1 MDKTQELTKAIL
13 SLVKVIEQQNKV
25 IENYTKALKD
35 NTDVIK
41 ELKTR
46 LGSVA
51 NAITEGGKIVE
62 NN

>member
-1 MDKTQELTKAIL
+1 MDKTQDLTKAIY

-25 IENYTKALKD
+25 IENYTKTLKE
-35 NTDVIK
+35 NTEMTK

-51 NAITEGGKIVE
+51 NAISDGGKIVE
-62 NN
+62 K

>member
-13 SLVKVIEQQNKV
+13 SLVKAIDQQNKT

-35 NTDVIK
+35 NTDVTK

-62 NN
+62 K